1 MTQMRYNYFH
11 IDKPSGAIGL

>member
-11 IDKPSGAIGL
+11 IDKPRGAIGL